1 MRRFVSFLL
10 SAFLF
15 LSMAEARVWTYSE
28 AIKKDYKPSD
38 YDWNA
43 LSTRWINMRAIA
55 LLGLDAAHFY
65 QGTGSENHVGDM
77 SRYDRVDV
85 RGLRIGLGGTIN
97 FEHSWTYLVS
107 LSVNSVMQDFDS
119 DEADAVTVLDA
130 VVGIPLWG
138 KYGRMQIGKMKEPF
152 SMERSMG
159 LVFEQVMERPMHID
173 AFTPTR
179 NIGITLS
186 DALLDGKITWRGGF
200 FNDWLDSG
208 RPGFSDNDRQFI
220 LRVTGI
226 PYEDLFLRRLLHLG
240 ISYRYDDLREGFARY
255 DVGPEFYFCDPWLD
269 TGRFEADSA
278 RTTNFELTWLQ
289 GPLWVASEYSTTSL
303 DAPGHDDPVFYGWHA
318 AVNWFV
324 TGEHRGYNYRRGL
337 VKRVKPAHPLGSGGW
352 GALELSARYSWL
364 DLDDGD
370 IRGGKMGIW
379 SLGAI
384 WHPTYEMQFH
394 MQWSRANL
402 DGRGILPEGERME
415 SDTDIVQFRWVLLID

>member
-1 MRRFVSFLL
+1 
-10 SAFLF
+10 
-15 LSMAEARVWTYSE
+15 
-28 AIKKDYKPSD
+28 
-38 YDWNA
+38 
-43 LSTRWINMRAIA
+43 MRAIA

-65 QGTGSENHVGDM
+65 QDTGSENHVGDM

-97 FEHSWTYLVS
+97 FDRSWTYLIS

-226 PYEDLFLRRLLHLG
+226 PYENLFLRRLLHLG

-255 DVGPEFYFCDPWLD
+255 DVGPEFYFCDLWLD

-278 RTTNFELTWLQ
+278 RTTNLELTWLQ
-289 GPLWVASEYSTTSL
+289 GPLWIASEYSSTSL
-303 DAPGHDDPVFYGWHA
+303 DSPGQDHPVFYGWHTA
-318 AVNWFV
+318 INWFV
-324 TGEHRGYNYRRGL
+324 TGEHRGYNHRRGL
-337 VKRVKPAHPLGSGGW
+337 VKRIQPSKPLGKGGW

-364 DLDDGD
+364 DLDDED

-394 MQWSRANL
+394 FQWSRASL
-402 DGRGILPEGERME
+402 DGRGILPLGEEKR
-415 SDTDIVQFRWVLLID
+415 SDADIVQFRWVLLIG